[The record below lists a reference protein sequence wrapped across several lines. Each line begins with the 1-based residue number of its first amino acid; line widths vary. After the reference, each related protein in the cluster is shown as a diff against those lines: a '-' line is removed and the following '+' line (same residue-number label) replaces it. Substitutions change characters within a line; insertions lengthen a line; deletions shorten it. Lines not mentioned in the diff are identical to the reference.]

1 LAEQDNLFEHKLS
14 EAEADNLGDIEAVRR
29 ALAEQE
35 ERAAHYLTNW
45 QRAQADLINYRKRAE
60 QEKKETVEFANSLLI
75 LNLLTVMDDFERAF
89 TIRPTRTKTSG
100 WIEGIGL
107 IYNKLMAVVEAQGLV
122 EIKAKGQPFDP
133 HLHEAVMRQEGE
145 EGIVIEETRKGYK
158 LKDRV
163 IRPSMVIVGY
173 SRETGETS
181 PQEE

>member
-1 LAEQDNLFEHKLS
+1 LAEQDNPFEHKPS
-14 EAEADNLGDIEAVRR
+14 EAQADNLGDIEAVRR

-45 QRAQADLINYRKRAE
+45 QRAQADLINYKKRAE
-60 QEKKETVEFANSLLI
+60 QEKKETVEFANRLLI

-89 TIRPTRTKTSG
+89 TIRPTRAKTFG

-107 IYNKLMAVVEAQGLV
+107 IYNKLKAVVEAQGLV

-145 EGIVIEETRKGYK
+145 EGIVIEEARKGYK

-163 IRPSMVIVGY
+163 IRPSMVIVGHT
-173 SRETGETS
+173 RETGETS

>member
-1 LAEQDNLFEHKLS
+1 MAEQDESFQHKANGA
-14 EAEADNLGDIEAVRR
+14 EAEDLGDIEAVRR
-29 ALAEQE
+29 ALAEE
-35 ERAAHYLTNW
+35 EEKAANYLTNW
-45 QRAQADLINYRKRAE
+45 QRAQADLINYRRRAE
-60 QEKKETVEFANSLLI
+60 QEKKETVEFANRLLI

-100 WIEGIGL
+100 WIEGIEL
-107 IYNKLMAVVEAQGLV
+107 IYNKLKAVVEAQGLV

-163 IRPSMVIVGY
+163 IRPSMVIVGH

>member
-1 LAEQDNLFEHKLS
+1 MAEQDESFQHKANGP
-14 EAEADNLGDIEAVRR
+14 EAEDLGDIEAVRR
-29 ALAEQE
+29 ALAEE
-35 ERAAHYLTNW
+35 EEKAANYLSNW
-45 QRAQADLINYRKRAE
+45 QRAQADLINYRRRAE
-60 QEKKETVEFANSLLI
+60 QEKKETVEFANRLLI

-107 IYNKLMAVVEAQGLV
+107 IYNKLKAVVEAQGLV

-145 EGIVIEETRKGYK
+145 EGIVIEETRTGYK

-163 IRPSMVIVGY
+163 IRPSMVLVGP
-173 SRETGETS
+173 SREPGEPS

>member
-1 LAEQDNLFEHKLS
+1 MAEQDKSFQHKAN
-14 EAEADNLGDIEAVRR
+14 EAEAENLGDIEAVRR
-29 ALAEQE
+29 ALAEE
-35 ERAAHYLTNW
+35 EEKAANYLTNW
-45 QRAQADLINYRKRAE
+45 QRAQADLINYKRRAE
-60 QEKKETVEFANSLLI
+60 QEKKETVEFANRLLI

-107 IYNKLMAVVEAQGLV
+107 IYNKLKAVVEAQGLV

-163 IRPSMVIVGY
+163 IRPSMVIVGH